1 MMDPEILKWTEKYGS
16 VTTFSF
22 MVYGPIDEKDTILL
36 LKGLDLHFHAEG
48 EHVKIM
54 SFVKGIEEEE
64 AKMMGVYQGI
74 NLFVVVPEDKKYLST
89 LVEQTIK
96 AGLEFL
102 RLKCEFLG
110 TREVMDLV

>member
-22 MVYGPIDEKDTILL
+22 MIYGPIDEKDTVFLL
-36 LKGLDLHFHAEG
+36 QGLDLHFLAEG

-54 SFVKGIEEEE
+54 SFVKSIEEEE

-74 NLFVVVPEDKKYLST
+74 NLFVVLPEDKTYLAN
-89 LVEQTIK
+89 LVEKTIK
-96 AGLEFL
+96 GGLEFM

-110 TREVMDLV
+110 TREVQNLV